1 MFGDRLKALRELHEM
16 TQKQVADVVKTTD
29 AAVGM
34 WENNKRTPDLK
45 TLWKLADLFGVSIDY
60 LVGRGAESI

>member
-1 MFGDRLKALRELHEM
+1 M